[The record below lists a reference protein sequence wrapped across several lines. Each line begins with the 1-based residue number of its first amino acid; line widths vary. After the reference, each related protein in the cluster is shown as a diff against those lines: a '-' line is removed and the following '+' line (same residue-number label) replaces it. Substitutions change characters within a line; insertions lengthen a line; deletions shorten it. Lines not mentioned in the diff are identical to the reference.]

1 MIEKQMALN
10 NLIYKIRIGS
20 TMYGTLTEI
29 SDEDIGGIFIPDKEY
44 VLGTKRCEQVELS
57 EKISKTVRN
66 QKGDT
71 DYVVYSLSKFIQ
83 LAIGNNP
90 NIIEFF
96 YAPEHCIIFKNELA
110 EELITNRDLFLS
122 KKAYHTFKGYSYA
135 QRRKLEVKRGNLTG
149 RMELVNEFG
158 YDTKF
163 AGHLIRLLY
172 ECLQI
177 LIEKNVT
184 FPLPQNNLIRDI
196 KLGRYS
202 LDWILEEAKRL
213 ENLIDLAYVNSD
225 LQYTADFEE
234 INKLQ
239 IKLLEDF
246 WRKKEK

>member
-1 MIEKQMALN
+1 MIEQKMASD

-20 TMYGTLTEI
+20 NMYGTITET
-29 SDEDIGGIFIPDKEY
+29 SDEDLGGIFIPDKDY
-44 VLGTKRCEQVELS
+44 VLGTKHCEQVELS
-57 EKISKTVRN
+57 EKISKTIRN

-71 DYVVYSLSKFIQ
+71 DYVVYSLTKFIQ

-96 YAPEHCIIFKNELA
+96 YSPIHCIIYKDQFA
-110 EELITNRDLFLS
+110 EELIVNRDLFLS

-135 QRRKLEVKRGNLTG
+135 QRKKLEVKRGNQTG
-149 RMELVNEFG
+149 RTVLVDKFG

-172 ECLQI
+172 ECLQ
-177 LIEKNVT
+177 LLAEKNLI
-184 FPLPQNNLIRDI
+184 FPLPENNLIRDI

-213 ENLIDLAYVNSD
+213 ENLVDLAYVKSD
-225 LQYTADFEE
+225 LQYTADYEK

-239 IKLLEDF
+239 IYLLEKF
-246 WRKKEK
+246 WGK